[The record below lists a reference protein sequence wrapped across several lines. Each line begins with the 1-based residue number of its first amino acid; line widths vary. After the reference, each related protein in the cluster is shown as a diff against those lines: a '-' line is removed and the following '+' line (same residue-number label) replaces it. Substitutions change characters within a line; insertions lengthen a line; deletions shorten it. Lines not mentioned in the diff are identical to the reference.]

1 MDCGRTYNALMVR
14 DKGDLM
20 ITKIAPSAP
29 MVTTL
34 GNGLRVVTDSI
45 PHVET
50 VTCGLWVDV
59 GARHEPANING
70 ISHVL
75 EHMAFKG
82 TTRRSALQIAE
93 EIEAVGGYLNAYTS
107 REATAYHSRILKDN
121 LPLAIDILADILQN
135 STFDATE
142 FSREQSVIVQEIG
155 QTFDTPDDIIF
166 DYFQETCFPNQ
177 PMGRAILGTAEI
189 VRSLTPRQVKAYMQ
203 DHYGAHQMVFAAAGK
218 LDHQEIVDM
227 VADKF
232 ANLPIDCPKEASAAV
247 YKGGTF
253 HQAREL
259 EQTHVILGF
268 EGLPFGHPD
277 YYTASVLSAILGGGM
292 SSRLFQEVREKRG
305 LVYSIYTFTSSYQD
319 SGIFGIYAG
328 TSPAQVSELLPVVY
342 DELERSSKTL
352 EVSEINRA
360 KAQLKAG
367 LMMSLESTTAR
378 CEQLANH
385 LLIYGRPIPP
395 HEILN
400 KVDAVT
406 LDHVVT
412 LAGRLFSGTKTMT
425 TLGPGKG
432 VW

>member
-1 MDCGRTYNALMVR
+1 MTI
-14 DKGDLM
+14 K
-20 ITKIAPSAP
+20 TTSP

-34 GNGLRVVTDSI
+34 PNGLRVVTDSI

-82 TTRRSALQIAE
+82 TARRSALQIAE

-142 FSREQSVIVQEIG
+142 FAREQSVIIQEIG
-155 QTFDTPDDIIF
+155 QTFDTPDDIVF

-177 PMGRAILGTAEI
+177 PMGRAILGTTEI
-189 VRSLTPRQVKAYMQ
+189 VRSLTPTQVKSYMQ

-218 LDHQEIVDM
+218 LEHQEMVDIV
-227 VADKF
+227 AEKF
-232 ANLPIDCPKEASAAV
+232 AHLPIDRPKEASPAV

-253 HQAREL
+253 HQARDL

-268 EGLPFGHPD
+268 EGLPFEHPD
-277 YYTASVLSAILGGGM
+277 YYAASLLSTILGGGM

-328 TSPAQVSELLPVVY
+328 TSPHQVSELLPVVHG
-342 DELERSSKTL
+342 ELDRFSKTIEL
-352 EVSEINRA
+352 SEINRA

-385 LLIYGRPIPP
+385 VLIYGRPIPP
-395 HEILN
+395 SETLK

-406 LDHVVT
+406 LDHVAS
-412 LAGRLFSGTKTMT
+412 LAGRLFNAPKTMT

-432 VW
+432 I

>member
-1 MDCGRTYNALMVR
+1 MTNQTT
-14 DKGDLM
+14 
-20 ITKIAPSAP
+20 IPN
-29 MVTTL
+29 VTTL
-34 GNGLRVVTDSI
+34 GNGLRVVTNAI

-50 VTCGLWVDV
+50 VTCGLWVNV
-59 GARHEPANING
+59 GARHEPAPING

-107 REATAYHSRILKDN
+107 REATAYHARVLKDN
-121 LPLAIDILADILQN
+121 VPLAIDILADILQD

-142 FSREQSVIVQEIG
+142 FAREQSVIIQEIG

-166 DYFQETCFPNQ
+166 DYFQETCYPDQ
-177 PMGRAILGTAEI
+177 PIGRAILGTAEV
-189 VRSLTPRQVKAYMQ
+189 VRSLTPTQVKTYMQ
-203 DHYGAHQMVFAAAGK
+203 DHYGAHQMVFAAAGN
-218 LDHQEIVDM
+218 LDHQEIVRL
-227 VADKF
+227 VAEKF
-232 ANLPIDCPKEASAAV
+232 SRLPIDCPKEARPAV

-253 HQAREL
+253 HQRRDL
-259 EQTHVILGF
+259 EQTHLVLGY

-277 YYTASVLSAILGGGM
+277 HYAVSILSTILGGGM

-305 LVYSIYTFTSSYQD
+305 LVYSIYTFASSYQD
-319 SGIFGIYAG
+319 SGVFGVYAG
-328 TSPAQVSELLPVVY
+328 ADPKQINELLPVVQE
-342 DELERSSKTL
+342 ELSRFPNSL
-352 EVSEINRA
+352 ETSEMDRA

-367 LMMSLESTTAR
+367 LMMSLESTTSR

-395 HEILN
+395 KEILE

-406 LDHVVT
+406 LDQVT
-412 LAGRLFSGTKTMT
+412 SLAKRLFAGVQTQA
-425 TLGPGKG
+425 TLGPSERI
-432 VW
+432 

>member
-1 MDCGRTYNALMVR
+1 MKPAT
-14 DKGDLM
+14 
-20 ITKIAPSAP
+20 P

-34 GNGLRVVTDSI
+34 PNGLRVVTDAI

-82 TTRRSALQIAE
+82 TKRRSALQIAE

-121 LPLAIDILADILQN
+121 LPLAVDILADILQN

-142 FSREQSVIVQEIG
+142 FEREQSVIIQEIG
-155 QTFDTPDDIIF
+155 QTYDTPDDIVF
-166 DYFQETCFPNQ
+166 DYFQETCFPDQ
-177 PMGRAILGTAEI
+177 PMGRAILGTSEI
-189 VRSLTPRQVKAYMQ
+189 VRSLTPEQVKTYMHS
-203 DHYGAHQMVFAAAGK
+203 HYGAQQMIFAAAGK
-218 LDHQEIVDM
+218 LDHQEIVDL
-227 VADKF
+227 VTEKF
-232 ANLPIDCPKEASAAV
+232 AHLPGDRPKVATPAV

-253 HQAREL
+253 HQSRDL
-259 EQTHVILGF
+259 EQTHVVLGF

-277 YYTASVLSAILGGGM
+277 YYAASVLSTILGGGM

-319 SGIFGIYAG
+319 AGVFGIYAG
-328 TSPAQVSELLPVVY
+328 TSPEQVAELLPVVHE
-342 DELERSSKTL
+342 ELQRFSNTVEA
-352 EVSEINRA
+352 SEMNRA

-367 LMMSLESTTAR
+367 MMMSLESTTAR

-385 LLIYGRPIPP
+385 MMIYGRPIPP
-395 HEILN
+395 SETLK

-406 LDHVVT
+406 MEQVVS
-412 LAGRLFSGTKTMT
+412 LAERLFSGVQTKT

-432 VW
+432 I